1 MARFPVGRS
10 APAWQIAASRQINC
24 RPASGVFAPARLGGK
39 RLQDANSAAP
49 MIQSKA
55 TGFWPGGWWAIVD
68 YKIGIV
74 PVPVFVVLL
83 AVIAGFALTGAV
95 PSDILMAI
103 VLLSMGGFT
112 CAELG
117 KRIPIIR
124 NIGAAAIFATFIPS
138 YLAFHHLLPAAI
150 LASVKDFTK
159 DSNFLYL
166 FISCIIVGS
175 ILGMDR
181 GVLVK
186 GFLKIFV
193 PLAAGSVAG
202 GVVGTLVG
210 VLLGLGAYHS
220 FFFVVVPIMAG
231 GVGEGA
237 IPLSIGYAQILHQP
251 QGELF
256 AQVLPPVM
264 LGSLTAILLSG
275 TLNYVGKKYPHLT
288 GEGRLQPGE
297 HDELEFEEDDA
308 DDRVDVTTVAA
319 AVVTAVT
326 LYLIG
331 ALAQRL
337 LGFPAPV
344 VMLVIAVL
352 LKLTR
357 AVSPTLQVGAFHVY
371 KFFSTAVTYPLLFAI
386 GVALTPWDKLVAA
399 FTLPYVVTIVSTV
412 VTIIAT
418 GFVVGGW
425 LKMYPI
431 DTAIVTACHSGQG
444 GTGDVAIL
452 TAGNRMQLMPFAQIA
467 TRIGGAI
474 TVTTVLIALTQI
486 G

>member
-1 MARFPVGRS
+1 MQEIKS
-10 APAWQIAASRQINC
+10 IATAGL
-24 RPASGVFAPARLGGK
+24 SG
-39 RLQDANSAAP
+39 
-49 MIQSKA
+49 
-55 TGFWPGGWWAIVD
+55 TEGWWPKGWWSIVD
-68 YKIGIV
+68 FKIGIV
-74 PVPVFVVLL
+74 PLPVFLVLL
-83 AVIAGFALTGAV
+83 AVIAGFAATGTV

-124 NIGAAAIFATFIPS
+124 NIGAAAIFATFVPS
-138 YLAFHHLLPAAI
+138 FLAFHHLLPASI
-150 LASVKDFTK
+150 LGSVTEFTK
-159 DSNFLYL
+159 NSNFLYL

-181 GVLVK
+181 GVLIK

-193 PLAAGSVAG
+193 PLAAGSVVAG
-202 GVVGTLVG
+202 IVGTVVG
-210 VLLGLGAYHS
+210 VLLGLGAHHT
-220 FFFVVVPIMAG
+220 FFFIVVPIMAG

-237 IPLSIGYAQILHQP
+237 IPLSIGYSQILHQP
-251 QGELF
+251 QGDLF

-264 LGSLTAILLSG
+264 LGSLTAILLAG
-275 TLNYVGKKYPHLT
+275 TLNYVGKKYPDLT

-297 HDELEFEEDDA
+297 HDELEFEEDAA
-308 DDRVDVTTVAA
+308 DDHVDVTTVAA

-337 LGFPAPV
+337 FGFPAPV
-344 VMLVIAVL
+344 AMLAIAVV
-352 LKLTR
+352 LKLGR
-357 AVSPTLQVGAFHVY
+357 AVSPSLQLGAFHVY

-386 GVALTPWDKLVAA
+386 GVSLTPWDKLVAA
-399 FTLPYVVTIVSTV
+399 FTVPYLITIVSTV
-412 VTIIAT
+412 VAMMTT
-418 GFVVGGW
+418 GFLVGGW

-452 TAGNRMQLMPFAQIA
+452 TAANRMQLMPFAQIA

-474 TVTTVLIALTQI
+474 TVTMVLIALTQI

>member
-1 MARFPVGRS
+1 VFSGWSRS
-10 APAWQIAASRQINC
+10 AGVPDWGKALSAVEN
-24 RPASGVFAPARLGGK
+24 RPATLWGELPLTDVKSPAPV
-39 RLQDANSAAP
+39 LQGET
-49 MIQSKA
+49 KA
-55 TGFWPGGWWAIVD
+55 FWPERWWSIVD
-68 YKIGIV
+68 YKIGII
-74 PVPVFVVLL
+74 PLPVFVILF
-83 AVIAGFALTGAV
+83 AVIAGFALTGTV

-103 VLLSMGGFT
+103 VLLSLGGFT

-138 YLAFHHLLPAAI
+138 YLAFHQLLPASI
-150 LASVKDFTK
+150 LDSVRDFTK

-181 GVLVK
+181 GVLIK
-186 GFLKIFV
+186 GFLKIFI

-202 GVVGTLVG
+202 AIVGTLIG
-210 VLLGLGAYHS
+210 VLLGLGAYHT

-237 IPLSIGYAQILHQP
+237 IPLSIGYSQILHQP
-251 QGELF
+251 QGDLF

-264 LGSLTAILLSG
+264 LGSLTAILLAG

-288 GEGRLQPGE
+288 GEGRLQPGDD
-297 HDELEFEEDDA
+297 DELEREEEAA
-308 DDRVDVTTVAA
+308 DDRVDVATVGA

-331 ALAQRL
+331 ALGQREF
-337 LGFPAPV
+337 GFPAPV
-344 VMLVIAVL
+344 VMLVIAVA

-357 AVSPTLQVGAFHVY
+357 AVSPSLQIGAFHVY

-399 FTLPYVVTIVSTV
+399 FTLPYVITIASTV
-412 VTIIAT
+412 VTIMTTA
-418 GFVVGGW
+418 FFVGGW
-425 LKMYPI
+425 MKMYPI

-452 TAGNRMQLMPFAQIA
+452 TAANRMQLMPFAQIA

-474 TVTTVLIALTQI
+474 TVTVVLIVLTQV

>member
-1 MARFPVGRS
+1 MQDAKTA
-10 APAWQIAASRQINC
+10 APA
-24 RPASGVFAPARLGGK
+24 
-39 RLQDANSAAP
+39 LQDG
-49 MIQSKA
+49 
-55 TGFWPGGWWAIVD
+55 TTEGFWPKGWWSIVD
-68 YKIGIV
+68 YKIGII
-74 PVPVFVVLL
+74 PLPVFLL
-83 AVIAGFALTGAV
+83 LFAVIGGFVATGKV

-138 YLAFHHLLPAAI
+138 YLAYNHLLPDSI
-150 LASVKDFTK
+150 LSSVKDFTK

-181 GVLVK
+181 GVLIK

-193 PLAAGSVAG
+193 PLATASVAG
-202 GVVGTLVG
+202 GIVGTLVG
-210 VLLGLGAYHS
+210 VALGLGAHHT
-220 FFFVVVPIMAG
+220 FFMIVVPIMAG

-237 IPLSIGYAQILHQP
+237 IPLSIGYSQILHQP
-251 QGELF
+251 QGDLF

-264 LGSLTAILLSG
+264 LGSLTAILISG
-275 TLNYVGKKYPHLT
+275 TLNYVGKSYPHLT

-297 HDELEFEEDDA
+297 HDELELEEERA
-308 DDRVDVTTVAA
+308 DDHVDVTTVAA

-331 ALAQRL
+331 ALGQRL
-337 LGFPAPV
+337 FDFPAPV
-344 VMLVIAVL
+344 TMLAIAVF
-352 LKLTR
+352 LKLAR
-357 AVSPTLQVGAFHVY
+357 AVSPSLQIGAFHVY

-386 GVALTPWDKLVAA
+386 GVALTPWDKLMAA
-399 FTLPYVVTIVSTV
+399 FNLPYIITIVSTV
-412 VTIIAT
+412 VTIITT
-418 GFVVGGW
+418 GFFVGGW
-425 LKMYPI
+425 MKMYPI

-452 TAGNRMQLMPFAQIA
+452 TAANRMQLMPFAQIA

-474 TVTTVLIALTQI
+474 TVTVVLIILSHI
-486 G
+486 S

>member
-1 MARFPVGRS
+1 LTDVKSTAPV
-10 APAWQIAASRQINC
+10 
-24 RPASGVFAPARLGGK
+24 
-39 RLQDANSAAP
+39 LQRET
-49 MIQSKA
+49 KA
-55 TGFWPGGWWAIVD
+55 FWPERWWSIVD
-68 YKIGIV
+68 YKIGII
-74 PVPVFVVLL
+74 PLPVFVILF
-83 AVIAGFALTGAV
+83 AVIAGFALTGTV

-103 VLLSMGGFT
+103 VLLSLGGFS

-138 YLAFHHLLPAAI
+138 YLAFHQLLPASI
-150 LASVKDFTK
+150 LDSVKDFTK
-159 DSNFLYL
+159 GSNFLYL

-181 GVLVK
+181 GVLIK
-186 GFLKIFV
+186 GFLKIFI

-202 GVVGTLVG
+202 GIVGTLVG
-210 VLLGLGAYHS
+210 VLLGLGAYHA
-220 FFFVVVPIMAG
+220 FFFVVIPIMAG

-237 IPLSIGYAQILHQP
+237 IPLSIGYSQILHQP
-251 QGELF
+251 QGDLF

-264 LGSLTAILLSG
+264 LGSLTAILLAG

-288 GEGRLQPGE
+288 GEGRLQPGDE
-297 HDELEFEEDDA
+297 DELQREEDA
-308 DDRVDVTTVAA
+308 DGRVDVATVGA

-331 ALAQRL
+331 ALGQREF
-337 LGFPAPV
+337 GFPAPV
-344 VMLVIAVL
+344 VMLVIAVT

-357 AVSPTLQVGAFHVY
+357 AVSPSLQIGAFHVY

-386 GVALTPWDKLVAA
+386 GIALTPWDKLVAA
-399 FTLPYVVTIVSTV
+399 FTLPYVITIVSTV
-412 VTIIAT
+412 MTIMTTA
-418 GFVVGGW
+418 FFVGGW
-425 LKMYPI
+425 MKMYPI

-452 TAGNRMQLMPFAQIA
+452 TAANRMQLMPFAQIA

-474 TVTTVLIALTQI
+474 TVTVVLIVLTQI